1 MRYSAFISY
10 NHRDK
15 RIAAWLHKAIETYW
29 IPKRLR
35 GRQTRLGVLESR
47 LPPVFRDR
55 EELAASSD
63 LSQSIREALAA
74 SGCLIVVC
82 SPDSAR
88 SQWVNEEVRTFI
100 SLGRRD
106 QIQCLIVRGGLE
118 TALTDLVRDY
128 LPPALF
134 EGGGPE
140 PLAADL
146 RPGRDRPRE
155 AILKLL
161 AGILGIPFDELRQR
175 EQARR
180 QRRMALV
187 ASGLGAGLVVTSG
200 LAAAAFLA
208 RNEAVRERDIAEQK
222 TITAERTVDFVK
234 SLFEVSDPSESRG
247 ATITAREIL
256 DRGAAQIDH
265 DLREQPTVK
274 AELYTT
280 LGDVYAGLGLYRQ
293 GETLVRRGL
302 KLNGV
307 EDSTQARQYA
317 ALGDAQSRQAHYD
330 DAIKAYQR
338 ALVLARE
345 PDSYR
350 PELLSRILV
359 GLGDAQSEQG
369 QFQPGERNIREAL
382 DLDIKTSGTN
392 SSDVARDLET
402 LAEAQTDD
410 GDYYHG
416 RASYK
421 RALVIRMKTDGTSHP
436 RVAEDFNSLGVIA
449 YFQNDPAA
457 EGYYEKAYVSYHAVL
472 GDNHPEVA
480 TTMNNLALLKLERR
494 DFTDAEPL
502 LKHAVQVIETQRNDD
517 YDDLAFEYENLGRV
531 ERGLGHLPEAKEL
544 FEKALMAAR
553 IHKSRNTAPILVDL
567 ADMAC
572 TAKDTVAGVARLDE
586 AAPIMASTYSSAPWR
601 SAWVQVIRA
610 GCILA
615 QGHRDKAAQ
624 LLEAYVPVLERR
636 WSKTSI
642 YGFRAEQ
649 LVATTNKG
657 RTVHG

>member
-15 RIAAWLHKAIETYW
+15 RIAAWLHRAIETYR
-29 IPKRLR
+29 IPPRLK
-35 GRQTRLGVLESR
+35 GRQTRLGILGAR

-63 LSQSIREALAA
+63 LSQSIREALAV
-74 SGCLIVVC
+74 SGSLIVVC

-88 SQWVNEEVRTFI
+88 SQWVNEEVRNF
-100 SLGRRD
+100 SALGRRD

-118 TALTDLVRDY
+118 TDQTDPVRDY
-128 LPPALF
+128 MPAALF
-134 EGGGPE
+134 EGGGSE

-155 AILKLL
+155 AVLKLL
-161 AGILGIPFDELRQR
+161 AGILGVPFDELRRR

-187 ASGLGAGLVVTSG
+187 VAGLGAGLVVTSG
-200 LAAAAFLA
+200 LAAVAFLA

-256 DRGAAQIDH
+256 DRGASQIDR

-280 LGDVYAGLGLYRQ
+280 LGDVYAGLGLYHQ

-302 KLNGV
+302 KLSGV
-307 EDSTQARQYA
+307 EDGTQARQYA
-317 ALGDAQSRQAHYD
+317 ALGDAQSRQARYD
-330 DAIKAYQR
+330 DAVKAYQQ

-350 PELLSRILV
+350 PELVSRILV
-359 GLGDAQSEQG
+359 GLGEAQFEQG
-369 QFQPGERNIREAL
+369 KFQPAQRNIREAL
-382 DLDIKTSGTN
+382 DLDMKTSGA
-392 SSDVARDLET
+392 SSGDVARDLET
-402 LAEAQTDD
+402 LAAAQTGN
-410 GDYYHG
+410 GDFNGG
-416 RASYK
+416 RASFK
-421 RALVIRMKTDGTSHP
+421 RALAIRLKTEGSSHP
-436 RVAEDFNSLGVIA
+436 RVAEDLNSLGAIA
-449 YFQNDPAA
+449 YFQNDPSA
-457 EGYYEKAYVSYHAVL
+457 EDYYRRAYNSYRAVL

-480 TTMNNLALLKLERR
+480 TTMNNLALLQLERR
-494 DFTDAEPL
+494 DFADAEPL
-502 LKHAVQVIETQRNDD
+502 LKHAVEVIETQRNDD
-517 YDDLAFEYENLGRV
+517 FDDLAFEYENLGRV
-531 ERGLGHLPEAKEL
+531 ERGLGHLPEAETL
-544 FEKALMAAR
+544 FQKALTVAR
-553 IHKSRNTAPILVDL
+553 MHKHRNLAPILVDL

-572 TAKDTVAGVARLDE
+572 TAGDAATGLARLDE
-586 AAPIMASTYSSAPWR
+586 AAPIMAAIYAGVPWR
-601 SAWVQVIRA
+601 SAWVRVVRA
-610 GCILA
+610 GCLLT
-615 QGHRDKAAQ
+615 QGRRDEAAQ
-624 LLEAYVPVLERR
+624 LLWDNVPVLEKR
-636 WSKTSI
+636 WAKTTI
-642 YGFRAEQ
+642 YGVRAEQ
-649 LVATTNKG
+649 LLA
-657 RTVHG
+657 RADRA